1 MSSINTIISSF
12 INFFYGKEI
21 QREVEES
28 LIDPNMD
35 SISDG
40 KGGFNF
46 DTLALTIFQ
55 KYNWKKD
62 CFTEEKKSAIL
73 TGITK
78 HYAKKRKNLTS
89 LFKDFVR
96 NKPNYTKEEILL
108 AAKSSISTF
117 TKCFTT
123 AEIENRVNSELDSL
137 KKEVIKDSS
146 LTSIQKMNEISRI
159 TGKEHWSSEEMAE
172 VESPKFKQFGF
183 GRIVE
188 LKDLV

>member
-1 MSSINTIISSF
+1 MSSINTLISSF

-40 KGGFNF
+40 KGGFRF
-46 DTLALTIFQ
+46 DALALTIFQ
-55 KYNWKKD
+55 KYNWKND
-62 CFTEEKKSAIL
+62 CFAEEKKSAIL

-96 NKPNYTKEEILL
+96 NKPNHTKDEILL
-108 AAKSSISTF
+108 AAKSTISGF
-117 TKCFTT
+117 TRYFTT
-123 AEIENRVNSELDSL
+123 VEIENRVKSELDSL
-137 KKEVIKDSS
+137 KKTVIENRVMTPDEK
-146 LTSIQKMNEISRI
+146 KNEISRI
-159 TGKEHWSSEEMAE
+159 TGKDRLSLEDMLE
-172 VESPKFKQFGF
+172 VESPKFKQFEF